1 VTATAGPPETGTVRR
16 SLVAGRWIDHWEPED
31 ESFWQRTG
39 RKIANRNLLFSV
51 LSEHIGFSVWTLWSV
66 LVLFMGPDYGIDAAG
81 KFFLVSVPTLVGAVL
96 RLPYTFAVARFGG
109 RNWTIVSAALLLI
122 PTILAA
128 IVMHPGTSYTTF
140 MIVAAIAGVGG
151 GNFASSMTNINA
163 FFPERHKG
171 WALGLNAGGG
181 NIGVP
186 VIQLI
191 ALLII
196 ATAGAGHP
204 RIILAVYI
212 PLIVVAAVLSAM
224 YMDNISSVRNDTG
237 AFQESIREG
246 HTWIMAFLYIGTF
259 GSFIGY
265 SFAFG
270 LVLQNQFG
278 RTPLQAASI
287 TFIGP
292 LLGSLIRPVG
302 GMLADKYGGAKVT
315 FVNFIAMVVASA
327 VILAG
332 SAARSLG
339 VYAAGF
345 IVLFVLTGV
354 GNGST
359 YKMIPSIFRGKA
371 LQAVARGGDERTQLL
386 RARKVSG
393 AAIGIIGAVGAFGGV
408 LINMAFRQSF
418 LTAKTGD
425 PAFWAFIAFYVACI
439 AVTYVVYLRPAPV
452 DVSHPRAAYARV

>member
-1 VTATAGPPETGTVRR
+1 VTATAGPPETGTARR

-66 LVLFMGPDYGIDAAG
+66 LVLFMGPEYGIDAAG

-96 RLPYTFAVARFGG
+96 RLPYTFAVAKFGG

-163 FFPERHKG
+163 FFPERYKG

-196 ATAGAGHP
+196 ATAGVGHP

-212 PLIVVAAVLSAM
+212 PLIVVAAVLSAL

-302 GMLADKYGGAKVT
+302 GKLADKYGGAKVT
-315 FVNFIAMVVASA
+315 FFNFIAMVVASA

-332 SAARSLG
+332 SAAKSLG

-345 IVLFVLTGV
+345 IVLFGLTGG

-425 PAFWAFIAFYVACI
+425 PAFWAFIAFYLACI

>member
-1 VTATAGPPETGTVRR
+1 MTATAGPDATGTARG
-16 SLVAGRWIDHWEPED
+16 SLLAGRWIDQWEPED

-66 LVLFMGPDYGIDAAG
+66 LVLFMGPEYGIDAAG

-96 RLPYTFAVARFGG
+96 RLPYTFAVAKFGG

-140 MIVAAIAGVGG
+140 MVVACFAGLGG

-163 FFPERHKG
+163 FFPERYKG

-186 VIQLI
+186 VIQLV

-204 RIILAVYI
+204 RILLAIYI
-212 PLIVVAAVLSAM
+212 PLIVVAATLSAI

-237 AFQESIREG
+237 AFKESIREH

-278 RTPLQAASI
+278 APRC
-287 TFIGP
+287 
-292 LLGSLIRPVG
+292 RPPRSRS
-302 GMLADKYGGAKVT
+302 
-315 FVNFIAMVVASA
+315 SA
-327 VILAG
+327 RC
-332 SAARSLG
+332 SAR
-339 VYAAGF
+339 
-345 IVLFVLTGV
+345 
-354 GNGST
+354 
-359 YKMIPSIFRGKA
+359 
-371 LQAVARGGDERTQLL
+371 
-386 RARKVSG
+386 
-393 AAIGIIGAVGAFGGV
+393 
-408 LINMAFRQSF
+408 
-418 LTAKTGD
+418 
-425 PAFWAFIAFYVACI
+425 
-439 AVTYVVYLRPAPV
+439 
-452 DVSHPRAAYARV
+452 